1 MFYKIEKLQNR
12 VNELDRYRY
21 RDSKTIDFFHLY
33 EPEAGKETI
42 LPESYTDKKMK
53 ANDCWRGRDTYIWLN
68 RTLEIPK
75 EWSGKKVVAYLDLG
89 RTGGGNNSG
98 FESLLYVNKEPFQGV
113 DSNHQEVI
121 LPADVAGTT
130 VELDI
135 MMWSGLEGGGHP
147 QKQFYRLKE
156 AWYGFLDDKVD
167 ELYYKSKAIVDT
179 LGRQDTNDPAY
190 ASVLA
195 SLDTAFKEVDWLYP
209 GSEQFY
215 SSLEQALILLNKN
228 MGEIEKHDVVTVH
241 TIGHSHIDLA
251 WLWRTKHTKEKA
263 KRTFSTVLRLMEL
276 YPDYTYLQ
284 SQPQLYDWIKEEEP
298 ELFEAIKEKVKEG
311 QWEVEG
317 GMWVESD
324 CNIPSGESLVRQLL
338 YGKNFFKKE
347 FGKINK
353 VLWLPDVFGYSWSLP
368 QILKKSGIDTFM
380 TTKISWN
387 QYNRMP
393 HDTFYWR
400 GIDGTEILTHFITT
414 PEPGRE
420 EKSWFYTY
428 NGLISAETV
437 KGIWNNYRDKEINQD
452 LLLAYGYGDG
462 GGGVNREML
471 ELKRQY
477 NDIPSL
483 PKVTSTKVGDYFEK
497 LHDNVM
503 STDLYIHTWD
513 GELYLEYHR
522 GTYTSQAKMKEMN
535 RKLEIALRKTEILS
549 AWNSLENG
557 WRNYPSAALEK
568 AWKTLLLNQFHDI
581 IPGSSITEV
590 YEESHVEYNEVVRAN
605 KEIVETQQLEM
616 VQEAEDSL
624 VFAHLHQYNSSI
636 LVTVP
641 NGYENHGFEVGGKN
655 LVSQATDNGESLLLI
670 EESKPFS
677 LQEIRLKKTEKEQT
691 NSALSEVSL
700 EARTWDT
707 TYYKIQWNVNG
718 QITSIFDRNSN
729 RELIEAGKVGN
740 HLKLYED
747 KPMAHDAWDIDL
759 YYYEKF
765 STIEELKE
773 CKIIDNGP
781 LRTTLRFTWKQ
792 GDLEV
797 KQHIHCYHHTRRIDF
812 ETEVDWSLRQ
822 SLLKVEFPIAVR
834 TTEAIYDIQ
843 FGNVKRPTH
852 WNTSWDM
859 ARFETVG
866 HKWAALAE
874 PNYGVSLMNDSKY
887 GYSIKD
893 NVMAL
898 SLLKGAIHPDPEA
911 DKGIHQFTYSL
922 YPFSGVAHKQ
932 DVEREAIYL
941 NNNLVAKPGT
951 VKTPFTESLLKISSD
966 QVFIDAVK
974 KSEDSNHL
982 IVRLHEIEG
991 AQVQIQLDSY
1001 YKVKQWREV
1010 TLMEEEYSSTPQGKF
1025 TDTIIEL
1032 NFTPY
1037 EIKTLEIVI

>member
-21 RDSKTIDFFHLY
+21 RETKTIDFFHVY
-33 EPEAGKETI
+33 EPEVGEETI
-42 LPESYTDKKMK
+42 LPSSYTDKKMRV
-53 ANDCWRGRDTYIWLN
+53 NDNWCGRDKYIWLN
-68 RTLEIPK
+68 TTLEIP
-75 EWSGKKVVAYLDLG
+75 EAWSGQKVVVYLDLG

-98 FESLLYVNKEPFQGV
+98 FESLLYVNKAPFQGV

-130 VELDI
+130 VEIDI

-147 QKQFYRLKE
+147 QEQFYRLKE
-156 AWYGFLDDKVD
+156 AWFGVLDEQVD

-179 LGRQDTNDPAY
+179 LGRQDTNEPAY

-195 SLDTAFKEVDWLYP
+195 SLNYAFKEVDWMFP
-209 GSEQFY
+209 GSELFY
-215 SSLEQALILLNKN
+215 ASLERGLALLNKE
-228 MGEIEKHDVVTVH
+228 MEKIEKHEEVTVH
-241 TIGHSHIDLA
+241 TVGHSHIDLA

-284 SQPQLYDWIKEEEP
+284 SQPQLYEWIKEEEP
-298 ELFEAIKEKVKEG
+298 ELFEAIKEKVKDG

-324 CNIPSGESLVRQLL
+324 CNIPSGESFVRQLL

-347 FGKINK
+347 FGKTNK

-414 PEPGRE
+414 PEPGRDE
-420 EKSWFYTY
+420 NSWFYTY
-428 NGLISAETV
+428 NGLITAETV
-437 KGIWNNYRDKEINQD
+437 KGIWKNYRDKEINQD

-477 NDIPSL
+477 HKIPSL
-483 PKVTSTKVGDYFEK
+483 PKVTSTKVGDYFKK
-497 LHDNVM
+497 LHDNVTN
-503 STDLYIHTWD
+503 TDQYIHTWD

-535 RKLEIALRKTEILS
+535 RKLEQSLRKTEILS

-557 WRNYPSAALEK
+557 WAHYPSATLEK
-568 AWKTLLLNQFHDI
+568 AWKTVLLNQFHDI

-590 YEESHVEYNEVVRAN
+590 YEDAHKDYVEVARAN
-605 KEIVETQQLEM
+605 KEIIESQQQDM
-616 VQEAEDSL
+616 VQETENSL
-624 VFAHLHQYNSSI
+624 AYAHLHQYNNPI
-636 LVTVP
+636 LVTLP
-641 NGYENHGFEVGGKN
+641 NGYENHRFELEGEN
-655 LVSQATDNGESLLLI
+655 LESQEISNGDSLLLI

-677 LQEIRLKKTEKEQT
+677 FQEIRVNGMKKEQPVT
-691 NSALSEVSL
+691 ALSEVSL
-700 EARTWDT
+700 ESRTWDT
-707 TYYKIQWNVNG
+707 PYYRILWNDNG
-718 QITSIFDRNSN
+718 QVTRIFDKNSN

-740 HLKLYED
+740 LLKLYED

-759 YYYEKF
+759 YYQEKY
-765 STIEELKE
+765 STVETLKE

-781 LRTTLRFTWKQ
+781 LRTTLCFTWKQ
-792 GDLEV
+792 GNLEI
-797 KQHIHCYHHTRRIDF
+797 KQHIHCYCHTKRIDF
-812 ETEVDWSLRQ
+812 ETEVDWTLRQ
-822 SLLKVEFPIAVR
+822 HLLKVEFPIAVR

-852 WNTSWDM
+852 WNTSWDI

-898 SLLKGAIHPDPEA
+898 SLLKGAIHPDPKA
-911 DKGIHQFTYSL
+911 DMGIHQFTYSL
-922 YPFSGVAHKQ
+922 YPFAGVAHKQ
-932 DVEREAIYL
+932 DVEREATYL
-941 NNNLVAKPGT
+941 NNKLVAKPGT
-951 VKTPFTESLLKISSD
+951 VQAPFTESLLTISSD
-966 QVFIDAVK
+966 QVIVDTVK
-974 KSEDSNHL
+974 KAEDNDHL
-982 IVRLHEIEG
+982 IVRLHEMEG
-991 AQVQIQLDSY
+991 TQVQIKLDSY

-1010 TLMEEEYSSTPQGKF
+1010 TLMEEEYTSSLHREFNDKPM
-1025 TDTIIEL
+1025 EL